1 MDNRSTRREFL
12 ESMGRGTLLGAL
24 STVVVMCGL
33 RGRGQSAAATCPSG
47 CSRCPILHDCDLPEA
62 RSERSAHTPTPARKD
77 NG

>member
-1 MDNRSTRREFL
+1 MNDRTTRREFL
-12 ESMGRGTLLGAL
+12 ESLGRGTLLGAL

-33 RGRGQSAAATCPSG
+33 RGRGQSAQVVCPSG

-62 RSERSAHTPTPARKD
+62 RTERSTQAPARKD